1 MRSEVR
7 TLRPLHALRVLEP
20 AGGALLEQLAL
31 YGQLVAIEWALEK
44 RRLTQLLAAAL
55 QTFACLLCL
64 LLAAGA
70 AAIALCW
77 STPLRIPALLVVLAL
92 YMLGAVLAWR
102 RLLVLSAQGE
112 QSFAATRAELAAD
125 LALLRSRL

>member
-1 MRSEVR
+1 M
-7 TLRPLHALRVLEP
+7 
-20 AGGALLEQLAL
+20 
-31 YGQLVAIEWALEK
+31 
-44 RRLTQLLAAAL
+44 
-55 QTFACLLCL
+55 